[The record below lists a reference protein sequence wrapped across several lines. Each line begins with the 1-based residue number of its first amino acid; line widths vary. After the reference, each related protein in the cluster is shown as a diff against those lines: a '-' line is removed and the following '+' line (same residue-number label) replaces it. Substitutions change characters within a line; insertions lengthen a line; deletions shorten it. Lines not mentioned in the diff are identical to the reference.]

1 MTTDNRQILAFNR
14 GVLSSIGFARIDL
27 ERYGF
32 AAAIQKN
39 FIPRVLGSMQLR
51 PGMKF
56 IDVMNIP
63 GGIGLTRQIPF
74 IFEEDDTAL
83 IEVNENGEML
93 VRISDVLL
101 TRPTV
106 ATTIDNPSFI
116 GADDSQPTNIYS
128 VGVWV
133 RDDDANCDSFYKD
146 NSLYLRGS
154 GEGRARTYQTLSVAG
169 GDLNVEHGIR
179 VTVAFGAVRLR
190 VGSTVQ
196 GDEFA
201 DTLLEKGV
209 HQLAFTPVLGD
220 ITLEFSNDEDYNVV
234 ISECAMYSGDVL
246 LTTPWS
252 TEDQLRSLR
261 WDQSA
266 DRMYVAADGVQQKV
280 IERRFDGRSWSIV
293 DFTTRDGP
301 FRVQNTSAIT
311 LTPSAI
317 QGGYN
322 PGPPAGAVQS
332 YVTLTAS
339 DSLFK
344 TQHQGGA
351 FGPGAL
357 FRVASAGQNVTDNQG
372 SAVDVFTDPIRV
384 VGTEDAREFGII
396 IEGTGTWL
404 VRLQFAFTVD
414 GPWNEQGLTWNA
426 AVSTTFKDGQDNQI
440 IYYRLAAFGADWA
453 SGSVTMT
460 LNYTGGSISGI
471 ARVTQVVSDTVARV
485 EVLRPFGAI
494 TASAD
499 WWEGS
504 WSGLRGYPTAVA
516 LHEGRLGWAG
526 EDRIWMS
533 VSDDFESYDDEVE
546 GDSGPINRTIAT
558 GAIRVINWML
568 SMARLIMGTTE
579 NSANIAGQ
587 RIDGNNPLSAR
598 STNFDEP
605 LTPFNFNIKTT
616 NSRGVFVDR
625 TRQRLYELVYDID
638 IQDFK
643 PVDLS
648 LFAPD
653 YNEVG
658 ILQIAVQMKPDLRIH
673 CVRADGTVGV
683 LVYDRAENVMAWVE
697 VELGGVGNWEVED
710 VAVLPG
716 TVEDQV
722 YYTVKAFNG
731 VDGEERYLLKWSM
744 ESEAR
749 GGLNNYMAD
758 AWLQYDG
765 APITT
770 MTGLEHLAGLE
781 VCVWADG
788 AYAGT
793 GTVTQFG
800 TPGELVLSTLDL
812 NGETNDASGSSNVVV
827 GLQYTGQFQST
838 KLATLESIGLL
849 EDKKVDKIGFIA
861 EYLHYQGLKYG
872 PSFDLLYDMPLVEG
886 GQITAGDT
894 VWAEYHQGAFP
905 FGGEWDSDSRICLQA
920 EAPKP
925 CTLLAAI
932 AEYQSIEKQS
942 RG

>member
-1 MTTDNRQILAFNR
+1 MASEDRQFLAFNR
-14 GVLSSIGFARIDL
+14 GVLSSIGLARIDL
-27 ERYGF
+27 ERYGW
-32 AAAIQKN
+32 AAAVQKN
-39 FIPRVLGSMQLR
+39 FMPRVLGSMMLR

-56 IDVMNIP
+56 IDYMNIT

-93 VRISDVLL
+93 VRLDDVLL
-101 TRPTV
+101 TRPSV
-106 ATTIDNPSFI
+106 ATVINNPSFI
-116 GADDSQPTNIYS
+116 GTDDDVPPNWSI
-128 VGVWV
+128 
-133 RDDDANCDSFYKD
+133 DDDANCDSFIKD

-179 VTVAFGAVRLR
+179 VTVNFGPVRMR
-190 VGSTVQ
+190 VGTTVQ
-196 GDEFA
+196 GDELA

-220 ITLEFSNDEDYNVV
+220 ITIEFSNDEDYNVIV
-234 ISECAMYSGDVL
+234 AECAIFTGDVL

-252 TEDQLRSLR
+252 TADQLRSLR

-266 DRMYVAADGVQQKV
+266 DRVYVAADGVPQKV

-322 PGPPAGAVQS
+322 PGPPVGAVQE

-339 DSLFK
+339 DSVFK
-344 TQHQGGA
+344 TEHQGGA

-357 FRVASAGQNVTDNQG
+357 FRIASAGQNVTDNQG
-372 SAVDVFTDPIRV
+372 SAVDVFTNPIRV
-384 VGTEDAREFGII
+384 TGTEDAREFGII
-396 IEGTGTWL
+396 IEGTFTATA
-404 VRLQFAFTVD
+404 RLQFSFSPD
-414 GPWNEQGLTWNA
+414 GPWNDQGLTWTVA
-426 AVSTTFKDGQDNQI
+426 TSTTYKDGQDNQI
-440 IYYRLAAFGADWA
+440 IYYRLAALGVDWS
-453 SGSVTMT
+453 SGSMTMT
-460 LNYTGGSISGI
+460 LTYTGGSITGI
-471 ARVTQVVSDTVARV
+471 ARITDVVSDTVARV

-494 TASAD
+494 TPSKD

-504 WSGLRGYPTAVA
+504 WSGFRGYPSAVA

-526 EDRIWMS
+526 EDRIWLS
-533 VSDDFESYDDEVE
+533 VSDDFESHDDEVE

-579 NSANIAGQ
+579 NSAAVAGQ

-598 STNFDEP
+598 STNFEEP

-616 NSRGVFVDR
+616 NSRGVYVDR

-648 LFAPD
+648 IFAPD
-653 YNEVG
+653 YNRAG

-683 LVYDRAENVMAWVE
+683 LIYDRAENVMAWVE
-697 VELGGVGNWEVED
+697 VELGGPGNWMVED
-710 VAVLPG
+710 AAVLPG
-716 TVEDQV
+716 ITEDQV
-722 YYTVKAFNG
+722 YYTVKAFNS
-731 VDGEERYLLKWSM
+731 VDGEERYLLKWSL
-744 ESEAR
+744 EEEAI
-749 GGLNNYMAD
+749 GGLNNYIAD
-758 AWLQYDG
+758 AWIQYDG
-765 APITT
+765 APINT
-770 MTGLEHLAGLE
+770 MTGINHLAGQT

-788 AYAGT
+788 GYAGT

-800 TPGELVLSTLDL
+800 TPGELDLSTLEL
-812 NGETNDASGSSNVVV
+812 NGETNDISGSSNVIV
-827 GLQYTGQFQST
+827 GLQYTAQFQST
-838 KLATLESIGLL
+838 KMASLEGIGLL
-849 EDKKVDKIGFIA
+849 EEKKIDKIGFIA
-861 EYLHYQGLKYG
+861 ENLHYQGLRYG
-872 PSFDLLYDMPLVEG
+872 PTFDQLYDMPLVEES
-886 GQITAGDT
+886 QITPADT
-894 VWAEYHQGAFP
+894 VWPEYHQGDFA
-905 FGGEWDSDSRICLQA
+905 FGGEWKSDSRVCLQA

-932 AEYQSIEKQS
+932 AEFQSLRTS
-942 RG
+942 GRR

>member
-1 MTTDNRQILAFNR
+1 MATDDRTILAFNR
-14 GVLSSIGFARIDL
+14 GVLSSIGLARIDL

-39 FIPRVLGSMQLR
+39 FVPRVLGSMMLR

-56 IDVMNIP
+56 IDSMLEDLSLV
-63 GGIGLTRQIPF
+63 RQIPF

-83 IEVNENGEML
+83 IEVDSGGTML
-93 VRISDVLL
+93 VRLSDVLL

-106 ATTIDNPSFI
+106 ATVINNPSFI
-116 GADDSQPTNIYS
+116 GTDDTAPPSWTI
-128 VGVWV
+128 
-133 RDDDANCDSFYKD
+133 DDDANCDSFIKD

-154 GEGRARTYQTLSVAG
+154 GEGRARTYQTLSVGG

-179 VTVAFGAVRLR
+179 ITISFGAVRLR
-190 VGSTVQ
+190 VGTTVQ
-196 GDEFA
+196 GDELA
-201 DTLLEKGV
+201 DVLLEKGV

-220 ITLEFSNDEDYNVV
+220 ITIELSNDEDYNVV
-234 ISECAMYSGDVL
+234 VSECDIYTGDVV

-252 TEDQLRSLR
+252 TEDQVRSLR

-266 DRMYVAADGVQQKV
+266 DRIYVAADGVPQKI
-280 IERRFDGRSWSIV
+280 IERRFDGRSWSLV

-317 QGGYN
+317 QGGYS
-322 PGPPAGAVQS
+322 PGPPVGAVQD

-357 FRVASAGQNVTDNQG
+357 FRIASQGQNVTDNQA

-384 VGTEDAREFGII
+384 VGNEDARQFGIL
-396 IEGTGTWL
+396 IEGTFNTT
-404 VRLQFAFTVD
+404 VKLQFAFDPD
-414 GPWNEQGLTWNA
+414 GPWNDQGQTWTA
-426 AVSTTFKDGQDNQI
+426 PVSTTYTDGQDGQI
-440 IYYRLAAFGADWA
+440 IYYRLAALGVDWS

-460 LNYTGGSISGI
+460 LTYTGGSITGI
-471 ARVTQVVSDTVARV
+471 ARVTDVVSDTVARV
-485 EVLRPFGAI
+485 EVLKPFGAI

-504 WSGLRGYPTAVA
+504 WSGLRGYPTAVG

-533 VSDDFESYDDEVE
+533 VSDDFESHDDEVE
-546 GDSGPINRTIAT
+546 GDSGPINRTIGS
-558 GAIRVINWML
+558 GAIRLINWML

-579 NSANIAGQ
+579 NSAAVAGQ
-587 RIDGNNPLSAR
+587 RIDGNNPLAAR

-616 NSRGVFVDR
+616 NSRGVYVDR
-625 TRQRLYELVYDID
+625 TKQRLYELVYDID

-648 LFAPD
+648 IFAPD
-653 YNEVG
+653 YNRVG

-683 LVYDRAENVMAWVE
+683 LVYDRAENVMAWCE

-731 VDGEERYLLKWSM
+731 VDGEERYLLKWSL
-744 ESEAR
+744 EEEAV

-758 AWLQYDG
+758 AWVQYDG
-765 APITT
+765 TPIST
-770 MTGLEHLAGLE
+770 MTGLDHLAGLE

-800 TPGELVLSTLDL
+800 TPGQLDLSTLDID
-812 NGETNDASGSSNVVV
+812 GTTNDASGSSNVIV
-827 GLQYTGQFQST
+827 GLQYTARFQST
-838 KLATLESIGLL
+838 KLANLQRIGLM
-849 EDKKVDKIGFIA
+849 EKKKVDKIGFIA
-861 EYLHYQGLKYG
+861 ENLHYQGLQYG
-872 PSFDLLYDMPLVEG
+872 PSFDQLYDLPLVEK
-886 GQITAGDT
+886 GQVTAANTIWD
-894 VWAEYHQGAFP
+894 EYHEDDFP
-905 FGGEWDSDSRICLQA
+905 FGGEWLPDSRVCLQA
-920 EAPKP
+920 QSPKP

-932 AEYQSIEKQS
+932 ATYQSLKYS
-942 RG
+942 ATRR

>member
-1 MTTDNRQILAFNR
+1 MAKDDRQILAFNR
-14 GVLSSIGFARIDL
+14 GVLSSIGLARIDL

-32 AAAIQKN
+32 AASVQKN
-39 FIPRVLGSMQLR
+39 FMPRVLGSMMLR

-56 IDVMNIP
+56 IGRMNED
-63 GGIGLTRQIPF
+63 LNLVRQMPF

-83 IEVNENGEML
+83 IEVDTGGTML
-93 VRISDVLL
+93 VRIDDVVL

-106 ATTIDNPSFI
+106 ATVINNPSFI
-116 GADDSQPTNIYS
+116 GTDDTVPPSWT
-128 VGVWV
+128 V
-133 RDDDANCDSFYKD
+133 DDDANCDSFIKD

-179 VTVAFGAVRLR
+179 ITVSIGAVRLR
-190 VGSTVQ
+190 VGTTVQ
-196 GDEFA
+196 GDDLGE
-201 DTLLEKGV
+201 TLLEKGT

-220 ITLEFSNDEDYNVV
+220 ITIELSNDEDYNVV
-234 ISECAMYSGDVL
+234 VSECDIYTGDVI

-252 TEDQLRSLR
+252 TEDQVRSLR

-266 DRMYVAADGVQQKV
+266 DRMYVAADGVPQKV
-280 IERRFDGRSWSIV
+280 IERRFDGRSWSLV

-301 FRVQNTSAIT
+301 FRTQNTSSIT

-322 PGPPAGAVQS
+322 PGPPVGSVQE

-339 DSLFK
+339 QPLFK
-344 TQHQGGA
+344 TAHQGGV

-357 FRVASAGQNVTDNQG
+357 FRIASQGQNVTDNQA
-372 SAVDVFTDPIRV
+372 SATDVFTNPIRV
-384 VGTEDAREFGII
+384 AGSEDARQFGII

-404 VRLQFAFTVD
+404 VRLQFSFSAD
-414 GPWNEQGLTWNA
+414 GPWNEQGLTWSS
-426 AVSTTFKDGQDNQI
+426 AVSTTYKDGQDGQI
-440 IYYRLAAFGADWA
+440 IYYRLAAFGADW
-453 SGSVTMT
+453 SVGSVTMT
-460 LNYTGGSISGI
+460 LNYTGGSITGI
-471 ARVTQVVSDTVARV
+471 ARVTQRVSDLVARV

-504 WSGLRGYPTAVA
+504 WSGERGYPTSVA
-516 LHEGRLGWAG
+516 LHEGRLAWAG
-526 EDRIWMS
+526 EDRIWLS

-546 GDSGPINRTIAT
+546 GDSGPINRSIAT
-558 GAIRVINWML
+558 GAIRVINWLL

-579 NSANIAGQ
+579 NSANVAGQ
-587 RIDGNNPLSAR
+587 RIDGNNPLAAR

-616 NSRGVFVDR
+616 SSRGVYVDR
-625 TRQRLYELVYDID
+625 TKQRLYELVYDID

-648 LFAPD
+648 IFAPD
-653 YNEVG
+653 YNRSG
-658 ILQIAVQMKPDLRIH
+658 ILQVAVQMKPDLRIH

-697 VELGGVGNWEVED
+697 VELGGVGNWAVED

-731 VDGEERYLLKWSM
+731 VDGEERYLLKWSL
-744 ESEAR
+744 EEEAV

-758 AWLQYDG
+758 AWIQYDG
-765 APITT
+765 LPIST
-770 MTGLEHLAGLE
+770 MTGIDHLAGLT

-788 AYAGT
+788 VYAGT

-800 TPGELVLSTLDL
+800 TPGQLDL
-812 NGETNDASGSSNVVV
+812 SNLTLNGSPNDASGSSNVIV
-827 GLQYTGQFQST
+827 GLQYTAQFQST
-838 KLATLESIGLL
+838 KLATLQSIGLL
-849 EDKKVDKIGFIA
+849 EHKKVDQIGFLA
-861 EYLHYQGLKYG
+861 ENLHYQGLQYG
-872 PSFDLLYDMPLVEG
+872 PAFDQLYDLPLVED
-886 GQITAGDT
+886 GQITPANTIWDS
-894 VWAEYHQGAFP
+894 YHEDSFP
-905 FGGEWDSDSRICLQA
+905 FGGEWDSDSRVCLQA

-932 AEYQSIEKQS
+932 VNYQSVKTTS
-942 RG
+942 RRG